1 MPSLNDLN
9 EEAKALI
16 AVRAALAYCAR
27 ELVDI
32 TIAPASASD
41 GVDTARRAIDQTLG
55 DLVAVVKAAEA
66 PQH

>member
-1 MPSLNDLN
+1 MPSLNELN

-32 TIAPASASD
+32 TIAPAGASD
-41 GVDTARRAIDQTLG
+41 GVDAARRAIDQTLV
-55 DLVAVVKAAEA
+55 DLVAVVEAAEA